1 MKQAF
6 VIACIAS
13 LALAGVLWWTG
24 SAATDAREG
33 KPRVRA
39 GGKAILDPRTAS
51 GRDLFVPDL
60 ATCSL
65 EGAECVWPAW
75 LFYCAA
81 LEPVDGERLRI
92 ENLRVLQ
99 NARPVQRADL
109 ARHVQLAD
117 ELSPAEAG
125 RRLEELVSASQAG
138 LLADSAELVG
148 GHTMLSVRRVDLK
161 GRALL
166 ARMSAGVRET
176 VRAADLALDF
186 DQGRL
191 THARTAGEVDI
202 EGALFALKSR
212 GLALDSVT
220 GGVDL
225 LRDVSGR
232 SLRPVLQPEGTE
244 PFRFESAGLVR
255 FTPDKAPTTDRV
267 LPAGGTL
274 RAAGGVEAKEGAA
287 AMRSA
292 SLELTF
298 GGEPARIQRLHL
310 EGGVDAQLPVFSASG
325 ERVLV
330 DINTGTVE
338 AAGAP
343 LALRWSDPDSLL
355 QLVESDGLV
364 TVSAPDANGLVQLEA
379 RESSRLSGPAT
390 SINGRAIHAVLERG
404 MGGRLRPREISARVV
419 TGHFGP
425 ADFAAGELA
434 LRAKGALRELLLTG
448 APRLV
453 LRLSDGSG
461 RVAAVLG
468 VAEDVPLV
476 LVLESAGPLR
486 VLADPMRHLPGTV
499 NATEAVR
506 LSLHQGDERGP
517 VLARVQAASLSLG
530 FLDVHTRETLGGVR
544 YQSRVDLIRAEAA
557 GSVLLERGPFNARA
571 QALDIDLKGSAVQ
584 LRGSPARIEHLAEDG
599 SLQWCTAGELRLSV
613 LSRTL
618 SVEGPWQGVV
628 RMPAFTREPGQ
639 LIQATE
645 ARGTGGQLAFSS
657 DGRALESLEGVTA
670 VQLHQAAGGGARADA
685 LEYTLEPRRFAARG
699 SVRLELARKDGAPEV
714 VTAPEVQWFGEAL
727 LAAGPLQA
735 ALAAPPLRLSG
746 RPTAATTQAL
756 LEIACAGSL
765 SSHGGILVL
774 EGPLAARQNLDA
786 VRAVELS
793 GQRALFFFD
802 ESEANRSLERLVL
815 EGDVI
820 CHTEDMDVRGA
831 VLRADIPDRR
841 MLLSGGVDPC
851 VLSLAAA
858 GLRDHRRPA
867 FLVDF
872 TDPDNPVVE
881 SVDRPIPPEAR

>member
-33 KPRVRA
+33 TPRVRA

-51 GRDLFVPDL
+51 GRDIFVPDL
-60 ATCSL
+60 GTTSL
-65 EGAECVWPAW
+65 DGVECVWPAW

-92 ENLRVLQ
+92 EHLRVLQ
-99 NARPVQRADL
+99 NARPLQRADL
-109 ARHVQLAD
+109 AHHVQLSD
-117 ELSPAEAG
+117 DLSPAAAG
-125 RRLEELVSASQAG
+125 QRLEELVSGTRAG
-138 LLADSAELVG
+138 LLADSAELLG

-186 DQGRL
+186 DHGRL
-191 THARTAGEVDI
+191 THARTAAEVDI
-202 EGALFALKSR
+202 ESALFALKSR
-212 GLALDSVT
+212 GLALDAVT
-220 GGVDL
+220 GAVDL

-232 SLRPVLQPEGTE
+232 SLRPVLEPAGTE

-255 FTPDKAPTTDRV
+255 FTPDKAPAADRV
-267 LPAGGTL
+267 LPAGGIL
-274 RAAGGVEAKEGAA
+274 RAAGGVEAHEGSA

-292 SLELTF
+292 ALELTF
-298 GGEPARIQRLHL
+298 GGEPARIQRLQL

-330 DINTGTVE
+330 DIVTGTVE

-343 LALRWSDPDSLL
+343 LALRWNDPDSLL
-355 QLVESDGLV
+355 RMVESDGLV
-364 TVSAPDANGLVQLEA
+364 TVSAPDANGLLQLDA

-390 SINGRAIHAVLERG
+390 SINGRAIHALLERG
-404 MGGRLRPREISARVV
+404 AGGRMRPREVSARAV

-425 ADFAAGELA
+425 ADFAAGELS
-434 LRAKGALRELLLTG
+434 LCTKDGFRELLLTG

-453 LRLSDGSG
+453 FRLSDGSG
-461 RVAAVLG
+461 RAAALLG

-476 LVLESAGPLR
+476 LVVESAGPLQF
-486 VLADPMRHLPGTV
+486 LADPLRHLPGTV
-499 NATEAVR
+499 SAKDAVR
-506 LSLHQGDERGP
+506 LTLHQGDERGA
-517 VLARVQAASLSLG
+517 VLARVQAGSLTLG
-530 FLDVHTRETLGGVR
+530 FLDMHTRETLGGVR
-544 YQSRVDLIRAEAA
+544 YQSRVELVRAEAA
-557 GSVLLERGPFNARA
+557 GSVVLERGPFTARA
-571 QALDIDLKGSAVQ
+571 QALEINLKGSAVQ

-599 SLQWCTAGELRLSV
+599 FLQWCTADGLLLSV

-618 SVEGPWQGVV
+618 SVGGSWQGVV

-639 LIQATE
+639 AMQATE
-645 ARGTGGQLAFSS
+645 ARGTGGQLAFGS
-657 DGRALESLEGVTA
+657 DGRTLESLEGVAA
-670 VQLHQAAGGGARADA
+670 VQLHQANGGGARAEA

-699 SVRLELARKDGAPEV
+699 AVRLELARPAGAPEV

-727 LAAGPLQA
+727 FAAGPLQA
-735 ALAAPPLRLSG
+735 SLAAPPLRLSG
-746 RPTAATTQAL
+746 RPTASTQAL

-774 EGPLAARQNLDA
+774 EGPLSARQNLDA
-786 VRAVELS
+786 ARAVELS

-802 ESEANRSLERLVL
+802 DSPTGRTLERLVL

-831 VLRADIPDRR
+831 LLRADIPDRR
-841 MLLSGGVDPC
+841 MLLSGGSDPC

-881 SVDRPIPPEAR
+881 SVDRPIPPESR